1 VSESSRIDE
10 VRAQY
15 PHIQDLAYF
24 NTGTYGSMA
33 DGVLQ
38 AYLAGT
44 AEFERYG
51 LPVYQQV
58 LDRVET
64 VRARIAE
71 RLRGQPSEISLTRN
85 ATDGVNLVVTGLDWQ
100 PGDEIIISDQEHPAM
115 DQPWSWLAQTRGTVV
130 RRFDVSPDPEIA
142 LANVRALIT
151 PRTRLI
157 GSSWVT
163 SALGIRLPARAIAA
177 LARAHGAYSLIDGAQ
192 VFAAIDVDVQELG
205 CDFFTSNGH
214 KWLCG
219 PKGTGFLWTR
229 SNVLQRLHPVHVGAG
244 SFLRHAR
251 GDRGPLVPCPD
262 GHRFEFASTTHSLWQ
277 GLGPAFDW
285 FDHLGWDWIAARTAE
300 LAARVKDGLATV
312 PGVEVK
318 SPREPERSSGLTA
331 FAVPGH
337 DADELVDYLV
347 REWHVQPRSLS
358 MPGHVRVSTAYFN
371 TEAEIDRL
379 VDGVRAFLAA

>member
-1 VSESSRIDE
+1 MSESSRIDE

-15 PHIQDLAYF
+15 PHLQDVAYF

-33 DGVLQ
+33 DCVLRTYQ
-38 AYLAGT
+38 AGT

-130 RRFDVSPDPEIA
+130 RRFAVSPDPAIA

-163 SALGIRLPARAIAA
+163 SALGIRLPARGI
-177 LARAHGAYSLIDGAQ
+177 ARAGPRAWCLQPDRRRPG
-192 VFAAIDVDVQELG
+192 
-205 CDFFTSNGH
+205 
-214 KWLCG
+214 LC
-219 PKGTGFLWTR
+219 R
-229 SNVLQRLHPVHVGAG
+229 
-244 SFLRHAR
+244 
-251 GDRGPLVPCPD
+251 
-262 GHRFEFASTTHSLWQ
+262 
-277 GLGPAFDW
+277 
-285 FDHLGWDWIAARTAE
+285 
-300 LAARVKDGLATV
+300 
-312 PGVEVK
+312 
-318 SPREPERSSGLTA
+318 
-331 FAVPGH
+331 
-337 DADELVDYLV
+337 Y
-347 REWHVQPRSLS
+347 
-358 MPGHVRVSTAYFN
+358 
-371 TEAEIDRL
+371 
-379 VDGVRAFLAA
+379 